1 MDAPGYEPT
10 SWLGVVPWLLY
21 AAPLILL
28 AFVTVR
34 GQWKA
39 RRHNVEQAA
48 TNDELKKT
56 MGTIRNN
63 VQNGHPT
70 LMRED
75 IDKLIEGIKELRDE
89 QKEQG
94 ETLVR
99 VDRRLDRVEERLDR
113 VDCNLSIERQERIAG
128 DRRA

>member
-1 MDAPGYEPT
+1 MDAPAYEPT
-10 SWLGVVPWLLY
+10 GWFGMLPWLLY
-21 AAPLILL
+21 AVPFLVPTLFIAW
-28 AFVTVR
+28 

-99 VDRRLDRVEERLDR
+99 VDRRLDRLAED
-113 VDCNLSIERQERIAG
+113 LSTERQERIAG
-128 DRRA
+128 DRRQ

>member
-1 MDAPGYEPT
+1 
-10 SWLGVVPWLLY
+10 
-21 AAPLILL
+21 
-28 AFVTVR
+28 
-34 GQWKA
+34 
-39 RRHNVEQAA
+39 
-48 TNDELKKT
+48 

-99 VDRRLDRVEERLDR
+99 VDRRLDRLAED
-113 VDCNLSIERQERIAG
+113 LSTERQERIAG
-128 DRRA
+128 DRRQ